1 MPTQKLQKQSNNERQ
16 RFRQKSLTSKPM
28 RPKFQTQFKILN
40 FQCFPELGFSY
51 CDQIER
57 VSFFE
62 KTLCYVGLAF
72 AVLSL
77 SLSLSLSIF
86 LYFYN
91 SLSLLNLK
99 FLISYLKI
107 KNKNKLTKFDF
118 ENYNFGFTSILGTE
132 IYVGFFFLITT
143 DVI

>member
-77 SLSLSLSIF
+77 SLSLF

-107 KNKNKLTKFDF
+107 KKQKQTYK
-118 ENYNFGFTSILGTE
+118 I
-132 IYVGFFFLITT
+132 
-143 DVI
+143 

>member
-77 SLSLSLSIF
+77 SLSLSLF

-132 IYVGFFFLITT
+132 IYVGFFFF
-143 DVI
+143 